1 MRLRDIKDGI
11 DLIDMVDG
19 EMRGNEFVRFNS
31 LLWDSIVPDTCLTRV
46 WQRFGVKLDRD
57 SFGRDRLLIL
67 EKIHETIGYT
77 N

>member
-1 MRLRDIKDGI
+1 MRLKDIEDGI

-19 EMRGNEFVRFNS
+19 ELCGNEFVKFNS
-31 LLWDSIVPDTCLTRV
+31 LLWDSINDTYLTRV

-67 EKIHETIGYT
+67 EELHETIGYT